1 MSSRNLS
8 DRLKRLQGH
17 YGLAEDGILGPVTL
31 TALERAAGLDPPW
44 SLRVSR
50 KSIEMIA
57 QFEIISAANYR
68 RNLMHPIWPGGTSGV
83 TIGLGYD
90 LGYRTRNQI
99 EHDWIHDWKCC
110 APILYLDELMDCAG
124 KKGDIAEDWLAAT
137 GLLRGIEIPLEVAR
151 EVFYVT
157 SLPEYAKKT
166 RRAFPGVEL
175 LPADA
180 QGALL
185 SLVYNR
191 GASMSG
197 ARRHEM
203 KEIRRIFEVSD
214 PALWHVEG
222 WTTETPYY
230 LKMIADKIRAMKR
243 LWIGKNLDGLLKRR
257 DREARLVERSD
268 REYETSELVSL

>member
-1 MSSRNLS
+1 MSTQT
-8 DRLKRLQGH
+8 RLKRIQRRYSLNP
-17 YGLAEDGILGPVTL
+17 DGILGPVTL

-90 LGYRTRNQI
+90 LGYRTRRQI

-157 SLPEYAKKT
+157 SLPEYAKRT
-166 RRAFPGVEL
+166 RKAFPGVEL

-203 KEIRRIFEVSD
+203 AEIRRIID
-214 PALWHVEG
+214 GH
-222 WTTETPYY
+222 ETGPPYY

-243 LWIGKNLDGLLKRR
+243 LWIGKNLGGLLKRR
-257 DREARLVERSD
+257 DKEALLVERSD

>member
-1 MSSRNLS
+1 MSRR
-8 DRLKRLQGH
+8 DRLKRIQRR
-17 YGLAEDGILGPVTL
+17 YGLSEDGVLGPVTL

-50 KSIEMIA
+50 KSIEMIVR
-57 QFEIISAANYR
+57 FEIVSAAYYR
-68 RNLMHPIWPGGTSGV
+68 KTLMRPTWPGGASGV
-83 TIGLGYD
+83 TIGIGYD
-90 LGYRTRNQI
+90 LGYRTKKQI
-99 EHDWIHDWKCC
+99 ERDWRSHVVSFNLN
-110 APILYLDELMDCAG
+110 ALSLCAG
-124 KKGDIAEDWLAAT
+124 VKGDGADARLKVHMSLGQIDDIT
-137 GLLRGIEIPLEVAR
+137 LEAAR

-157 SLPEYAKKT
+157 SLPEYAKRT
-166 RRAFPGVEL
+166 RKAFPGVEL

-203 KEIRRIFEVSD
+203 AEIRRIID
-214 PALWHVEG
+214 GH
-222 WTTETPYY
+222 ETGPPYY

-243 LWIGKNLDGLLKRR
+243 LWIGKNLGGLLKRR
-257 DREARLVERSD
+257 DKEALLVERSERD
-268 REYETSELVSL
+268 YWPEQLVSL